1 METKHKATYSGMSLK
16 ITMHGH
22 VVYLLPCPSLMENE
36 VGIDFHDVKAKV
48 VHLIK
53 VKKFLSGMCQTRQ
66 QSIRQQ
72 IKQHMSGR

>member
-1 METKHKATYSGMSLK
+1 
-16 ITMHGH
+16 
-22 VVYLLPCPSLMENE
+22 MENE